1 MHTVRKNNQFT
12 WEANILVYAED
23 QERLWKYRN
32 MLSEIESKSPCKFC
46 VILTGRLE
54 TAYSVSKFLMG
65 GVDLYL
71 SDGNQKNYAEILVR
85 GKIQKEHPNCHCLYR
100 NKVGYDHT
108 YLVEDEF
115 RKIKHKK
122 VMKEEL
128 EREVFN
134 LLVELLKNADN

>member
-46 VILTGRLE
+46 VILTGQLE
-54 TAYSVSKFLMG
+54 TAYSVSKFLKG